1 MTTEPTASV
10 LTAGTAAR
18 VLATGL
24 AGAALSAERHPTL
37 MRSVGWVLAAGAG
50 CFVGLG
56 AAGVLPKGA
65 QGGATLE
72 VEQKGLPP
80 IAAAG
85 LGAAVFAMTG
95 ATSEAG
101 VWAQRRFERWADAAF
116 GRPRLAVGLATGA
129 LALLV
134 DVADERQRVAER
146 GREAG
151 VTSGA

>member
-1 MTTEPTASV
+1 MTSEPTASV

-24 AGAALSAERHPTL
+24 VGAALSAERHPTL
-37 MRSVGWVLAAGAG
+37 MRSVGWLLAAGAG
-50 CFVGLG
+50 CCVGLG
-56 AAGVLPKGA
+56 AAGETEERRASPV
-65 QGGATLE
+65 
-72 VEQKGLPP
+72 
-80 IAAAG
+80 AAAG
-85 LGAAVFAMTG
+85 LGVAVVALTG
-95 ATSEAG
+95 GTSEAG

-129 LALLV
+129 LALLI
-134 DVADERQRVAER
+134 DLADERQRAAER